1 MKRFF
6 RENGLLLVLIA
17 VLLAAVLAV
26 GSAILGANPLTNFM
40 GIVSTPFRTISS
52 TV

>member
-26 GSAILGANPLTNFM
+26 GSAILGP
-40 GIVSTPFRTISS
+40 IP
-52 TV
+52 